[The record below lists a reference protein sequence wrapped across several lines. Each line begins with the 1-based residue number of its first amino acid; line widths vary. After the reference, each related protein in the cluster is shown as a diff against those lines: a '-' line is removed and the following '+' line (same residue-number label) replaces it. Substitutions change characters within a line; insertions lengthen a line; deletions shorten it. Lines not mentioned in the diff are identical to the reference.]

1 MSKIKYLSRI
11 NLFRAL
17 DAREL
22 KQFED
27 DIPMEPIKRGTV
39 VSSPHKE
46 KQQLYLVKS
55 GAVRLYTIT
64 AEGRE
69 LTLDVLAAG
78 HLFGEI
84 GSLVSDSSVYA
95 VTLEDSIICTMDY
108 EQFRGLISEKPQ
120 LGITFIEI
128 MSARI
133 KEVEELLGHMAYSSV
148 RHRLLFL
155 LNKLAGKFG
164 ASLDGQAGDA
174 EQTEWVE
181 LKVELTHQEL
191 ASMMGSIRETVT
203 ETLNLLAA
211 EGILK
216 KNGGRKPLWINPD
229 RLKRALA
236 EP

>member
-1 MSKIKYLSRI
+1 LSKLKYLSRI
-11 NLFRAL
+11 NLFQAL
-17 DAREL
+17 DTQEL

-27 DIPMEPIKRGTV
+27 DIPMEPIRRGTV
-39 VSSPHKE
+39 VSSPHNE

-64 AEGRE
+64 AEGKE

-95 VTLEDSIICTMDY
+95 VTLEESIICTMDY
-108 EQFRGLISEKPQ
+108 GQFKWLIREKPQ

-148 RHRLLFL
+148 RQRLLYL
-155 LNKLAGKFG
+155 LYKLMNKFG
-164 ASLDGQAGDA
+164 GSPDGQEGDA
-174 EQTEWVE
+174 VQTEWVE

-191 ASMMGSIRETVT
+191 ASMTGSIRETVT
-203 ETLNLLAA
+203 EALNLLAA

-216 KNGGRKPLWINPD
+216 KNRGRKPLWINSD